1 MEPKQI
7 TLHKIPLSTF
17 IDLLVEVESTGAAFI
32 DIIGIPDIEQDVIG
46 IAVKDEYIVEE
57 EEEHD
62 DDLKNTSS
70 DDYVIKKQIK
80 LTDDDI
86 SKLIDE

>member
-7 TLHKIPLSTF
+7 TLHKIPLSDF
-17 IDLLVEVESTGAAFI
+17 IDLLVEIESTGASFI
-32 DIIGIPDIEQDVIG
+32 DIIGIPDVEQDIIG
-46 IAVKDEYIVEE
+46 LAVKDEYIIVEE
-57 EEEHD
+57 EED
-62 DDLKNTSS
+62 DASTIDS
-70 DDYVIKKQIK
+70 DNDGYVIKKQIK

>member
-1 MEPKQI
+1 MKQKQI
-7 TLHKIPLSTF
+7 ILHKIPLSTF
-17 IDLLVEVESTGAAFI
+17 IDLLVEVENTGAAFI

-46 IAVKDEYIVEE
+46 IAVKDEYIITEDKEE
-57 EEEHD
+57 NNNKSFDE
-62 DDLKNTSS
+62 
-70 DDYVIKKQIK
+70 YVIKKQIK

>member
-1 MEPKQI
+1 MEPRQI

-17 IDLLVEVESTGAAFI
+17 IDLLVEVESSGAAFI
-32 DIIGIPDIEQDVIG
+32 DIIGIPDVEQDVIG

-57 EEEHD
+57 DEEEE
-62 DDLKNTSS
+62 NNESS
-70 DDYVIKKQIK
+70 EKYVIQKQIK

>member
-1 MEPKQI
+1 MKQKQI
-7 TLHKIPLSTF
+7 ILHKIPLSTF
-17 IDLLVEVESTGAAFI
+17 IDLLVEVENTGAAFI

-46 IAVKDEYIVEE
+46 IAVKDEYIITEDEE
-57 EEEHD
+57 ENNNKSFDE
-62 DDLKNTSS
+62 
-70 DDYVIKKQIK
+70 YVIKKQIK